1 MKSIDIANL
10 LVVEAAGKMALTNLK
25 LNKLVYFCQ
34 VECLRECGEA
44 LFTDDMEAWR
54 CGPVSRSVYEAFNSY
69 GKRPISEPFGVAPSN
84 PVAKRIVSRVL
95 SSYGNLSTFDFVT
108 LSHRE
113 GGAWKDVYSPGTDNP
128 ITATDILRSKDMDGV
143 PCERDT
149 AAGIV
154 SAIFASIPNALRL
167 LANS

>member
-10 LVVEAAGKMALTNLK
+10 LVVEAAGKVALTNLK

-44 LFTDDMEAWR
+44 LFTDDMEAWQY
-54 CGPVSRSVYEAFNSY
+54 GPVSRSVYDAYKSY
-69 GKRPISEPFGVAPSN
+69 GKQPISEPVGAAPTN

-95 SSYGNLSTFDFVT
+95 SSYGRLSAFDLVT

-113 GGAWKDVYSPGTDNP
+113 GGAWKAVYSPGTDNP

-149 AAGIV
+149 ASGIV
-154 SAIFASIPNALRL
+154 SAAFASIPNALRL
-167 LANS
+167 LENS